1 MKIIFFHI
9 LIVIQDYPV
18 FLEEAPLTK
27 NALLPVAELAQ
38 KVLLKFNT
46 VKSEPGHCIVRC
58 ELDRFGQKLK
68 LISYNDFDFLF

>member
-1 MKIIFFHI
+1 M
-9 LIVIQDYPV
+9 

-68 LISYNDFDFLF
+68 LISYNDFDFFYFDYYLTRMKSKRIHR

>member
-1 MKIIFFHI
+1 M
-9 LIVIQDYPV
+9 

-58 ELDRFGQKLK
+58 ELDRFGQKNLEFISLK
-68 LISYNDFDFLF
+68 RFLVLKIIFIIT